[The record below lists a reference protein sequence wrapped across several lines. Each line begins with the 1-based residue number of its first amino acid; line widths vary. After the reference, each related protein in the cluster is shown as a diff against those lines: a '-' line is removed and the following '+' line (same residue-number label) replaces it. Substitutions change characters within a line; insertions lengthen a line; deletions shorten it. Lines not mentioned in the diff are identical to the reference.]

1 MVALSIIGGVIL
13 SVFLLAGS
21 RAGRSSEDEAVS
33 GTAVNALI
41 IIIALSGFLIA
52 AGLFHS
58 GWLFN

>member
-1 MVALSIIGGVIL
+1 MIALSIIGAVIL
-13 SVFLLAGS
+13 SAFLWAGS
-21 RAGRSSEDEAVS
+21 KAGRNSEDDAVS
-33 GTAVNALI
+33 GTSVNALI

>member
-1 MVALSIIGGVIL
+1 MIALSIVGGIIL
-13 SVFLLAGS
+13 AVFL
-21 RAGRSSEDEAVS
+21 RAGFKAGKYSDDDAVS
-33 GTAVNALI
+33 GTSVNALI

>member
-1 MVALSIIGGVIL
+1 MIALSIIGGIIL
-13 SVFLLAGS
+13 SVFL
-21 RAGRSSEDEAVS
+21 RAGFKAGRNSEDEAVS